1 MNQRKRLRLIG
12 RDRKSDERKRVRE
25 RGRHREPEKE
35 TKRIYSIVEAK
46 SQSRYK
52 RKRKLVK

>member
-12 RDRKSDERKRVRE
+12 IDRESDERKRVRE

-35 TKRIYSIVEAK
+35 TKRIYSRGKESKQV
-46 SQSRYK
+46 
-52 RKRKLVK
+52 